1 MEETKKSGP
10 VKAES
15 GGQSFMKGV
24 RKEFARI
31 TWPTRQEVFKQTVAV
46 VVISV
51 LAGVCISL
59 LDVCFSAVINALAG
73 IG

>member
-1 MEETKKSGP
+1 MEETRKNSP
-10 VKAES
+10 VKAEAR
-15 GGQSFMKGV
+15 QSFMKGV

-46 VVISV
+46 VAISV
-51 LAGVCISL
+51 MAGVFISL
-59 LDVCFSAVINALAG
+59 LDMGFSAIINAIAG

>member
-1 MEETKKSGP
+1 MAETKKSGAA
-10 VKAES
+10 KAEPQK
-15 GGQSFMKGV
+15 QSFMKGV

-31 TWPTRQEVFKQTVAV
+31 TWPTRQDIFKQTVAV

-51 LAGVCISL
+51 LAGVFISL
-59 LDVCFSAVINALAG
+59 LDMGFSAVINAIAG

>member
-1 MEETKKSGP
+1 MLE
-10 VKAES
+10 V
-15 GGQSFMKGV
+15 QGV

-31 TWPTRQEVFKQTVAV
+31 TWPTKPEVFKQTVAV

-51 LAGVCISL
+51 LAGVFISV
-59 LDVCFSAVINALAG
+59 LDMGFSAVINALAG

>member
-1 MEETKKSGP
+1 MEETQKGGAL
-10 VKAES
+10 KAEAKP
-15 GGQSFMKGV
+15 SFMKGV

-31 TWPTRQEVFKQTVAV
+31 TWPTRQEIFKQTVAV

-51 LAGVCISL
+51 LAGVFISL
-59 LDVCFSAVINALAG
+59 LDMGFSAVINALAG

>member
-1 MEETKKSGP
+1 MEETRKSGAA
-10 VKAES
+10 KTDA
-15 GGQSFMKGV
+15 GQSFMKGV

-51 LAGVCISL
+51 LAGVFISL
-59 LDVCFSAVINALAG
+59 LDMGFSAVINALAG